1 MANEIVDVFNSV
13 WEDGPA
19 SSPTEPD
26 KRRIRQEVGP
36 TIQTRVDE
44 ISSEVDGVRT
54 LAVNGAQWKAPVAV
68 ATTGNVA
75 LFGEQ
80 TVDGFATGGSRI
92 LVKNQTNTAENGIY
106 LTGAGAW
113 TRVSDANAEAEI
125 VGMAVFVRNG
135 TVNRGKQ
142 FACTT
147 RAPISVGTTAIVFQ
161 EVSDQSALNADIDE
175 LRETTPESL
184 EAADFPPLTIADEH
198 GFEVLVATSR
208 GGIQTASAEINGPS
222 SGTRA
227 LITDEHGFAL
237 LDIDPDEGYKLPGA
251 AVKEDLE
258 DRGAVMTFTDPL
270 GFISAQIRSDGKPN
284 LGLGSGEEGDAVAN
298 LNARCLA
305 ISAQTPAQY
314 NSAVTRPVWNINH
327 VVSYGQS
334 LDRGSLAWP
343 AIQTN
348 QFGNLMLGDSV
359 QNTNQQAT
367 DYPTF
372 GSPVLKPLV
381 ATVTNGTTLYT
392 AAEVSAFPPDQ
403 AAWGVTPTE
412 AAIGFVKKLWLQGL
426 GVQSD
431 DSRVFVPT
439 INSRGASQALVLQK
453 GASPNYYGKIPDG
466 AAKVKAAADD
476 LSKSSGLAGIVYIQ
490 GEADYTAN
498 TDKATYKGRVLQI
511 FSDIKSDAAAIYG
524 AADPPAIFITQTGG
538 SFTNDA
544 SQLAV
549 GMAQI
554 ELADENR
561 DVYLVGPNY
570 FVPNRDDGHLLSN
583 GSRWLGFLIGKVMH
597 QVLIRGMG
605 WRPLQPLAAE
615 LIDGSVH
622 IGFHVPVAPLVWDT
636 PYDGRT
642 PVDFPGKGFDLYD
655 DMGPVAFTPE
665 IVADAVVRL
674 TPARALTTGARV
686 RYAGKATYNGAGCL
700 RDSDPLTSSG
710 LYEYLA
716 GSGMQPDEDIS
727 ELTGKPYPLHNWCC
741 AFDIAIN

>member
-1 MANEIVDVFNSV
+1 
-13 WEDGPA
+13 
-19 SSPTEPD
+19 
-26 KRRIRQEVGP
+26 
-36 TIQTRVDE
+36 
-44 ISSEVDGVRT
+44 
-54 LAVNGAQWKAPVAV
+54 
-68 ATTGNVA
+68 
-75 LFGEQ
+75 
-80 TVDGFATGGSRI
+80 
-92 LVKNQTNTAENGIY
+92 
-106 LTGAGAW
+106 
-113 TRVSDANAEAEI
+113 
-125 VGMAVFVRNG
+125 MAVFVRNG

-147 RAPISVGTTAIVFQ
+147 KAPITVGTTAIVFQ

-184 EAADFPPLTIADEH
+184 EADDYPPLTIADEH

-208 GGIQTASAEINGPS
+208 GGIQTASSEINGPS

-237 LDIDPDEGYKLPGA
+237 LDIDPDEGFKLPGA
-251 AVKEDLE
+251 TVTEDID
-258 DRGAVMTFTDPL
+258 DRGAAMTITDAL
-270 GFISAQIRSDGKPN
+270 GFIAAQIRSDGKENP
-284 LGLGSGEEGDAVAN
+284 GIGTGSASDAVER

-305 ISAQTPAQY
+305 TSSMTPGEY
-314 NSAVTRPVWNINH
+314 NSAVARPIWNINH
-327 VVSYGQS
+327 VISYGQS
-334 LDRGSLAWP
+334 LERGSVSWP
-343 AIQTN
+343 AVQTN
-348 QFGNLMLGDSV
+348 QYGNLMLGDSV

-372 GSPVLKPLV
+372 GEPVLKPLV

-392 AAEVSAFPPDQ
+392 YEEVEDFLPDQ

-426 GVQSD
+426 AVASD
-431 DSRVFVPT
+431 TSRVFVPT
-439 INSRGASQALVLQK
+439 INGRGGTQALALQK

-466 AAKVKAAADD
+466 AAKVKAAADG
-476 LSKSSGLAGIVYIQ
+476 LSKTSGVAGIVYIQ

-498 TDKATYKGRVLQI
+498 TAKDTYKTRVLQI
-511 FSDIKSDAAAIYG
+511 FSDIKADATTVYG

-544 SQLAV
+544 SNLAV
-549 GMAQI
+549 AMAQI

-561 DVYLVGPNY
+561 DIYLVGPNY
-570 FVPNRDDGHLLSN
+570 QVPNRDDGHLLSN
-583 GSRWLGFLIGKVMH
+583 GSRWLGFMIGKVMH
-597 QVLIRGMG
+597 QVLVRGMG
-605 WRPLQPLAAE
+605 WRPLEPIAVE
-615 LIDGSVH
+615 IIDGSVH
-622 IGFHVPVAPLVWDT
+622 IGFHVPVAPLVWDM

-655 DMGPVAFTPE
+655 DMGAVSFTPE
-665 IVADAVVRL
+665 IVADTVVRL

-710 LYEYLA
+710 LYEYDPNT
-716 GSGMQPDEDIS
+716 MQPDEDIS